1 MKDLDLFQKGV
12 IKFGMILLLGGLCM
26 MGTISRSVAG
36 EVDSTRVTKWKIFGR
51 VIDEQGEPIIGAA
64 ILEQGT
70 TNGCV
75 TDTLGNYKL
84 TVKAGA
90 VLRVSFVGYVT
101 REIVLKKE
109 GMRNVRLRVDNE
121 ELEEWLSWD
130 MVPWPGRILRGP

>member
-1 MKDLDLFQKGV
+1 MKDLNFFQKGV
-12 IKFGMILLLGGLCM
+12 SKFRMVLLLGCLCM

-36 EVDSTRVTKWKIFGR
+36 EVDSTQVATWKMFGR
-51 VIDEQGEPIIGAA
+51 VIDEQGEPIIGVA

-90 VLRVSFVGYVT
+90 GLRDIANRV
-101 REIVLKKE
+101 
-109 GMRNVRLRVDNE
+109 VRALNGEESENRVIS
-121 ELEEWLSWD
+121 LQT
-130 MVPWPGRILRGP
+130 GFGGGKTHT

>member
-1 MKDLDLFQKGV
+1 MDNRNYFTMA
-12 IKFGMILLLGGLCM
+12 IPALLLGVAYLQPINAAPAEDLPNVTGRM
-26 MGTISRSVAG
+26 TITQQTFTVSGV
-36 EVDSTRVTKWKIFGR
+36 VT
-51 VIDEQGEPIIGAA
+51 DTNGEPIIGAA

-121 ELEEWLSWD
+121 ELEEVVVVGYGS
-130 MVPWPGRILRGP
+130 VARKNFTG

>member
-1 MKDLDLFQKGV
+1 MKDLDFFQKGV

-26 MGTISRSVAG
+26 VGIMSRSVAG
-36 EVDSTRVTKWKIFGR
+36 ETNSAQVAKWKIFCR

-101 REIVLKKE
+101 REIVLKK
-109 GMRNVRLRVDNE
+109 
-121 ELEEWLSWD
+121 
-130 MVPWPGRILRGP
+130 